1 MKTYSKAAFYNE
13 VLALEYDHGVAPITR
28 SEVMAC
34 ADTDWPMQE
43 EPTALDKSYKSVMG
57 IDYGPVNSTNSYT
70 VVSVVQLRGD
80 GKFYNVFSKRFVGK
94 DADYAFI
101 HDEIP
106 KLMNKWDCDILAA
119 DYGMGEAPN
128 SEIQKRIGN
137 KAVIAFQHNAAQKDK
152 MR

>member
-1 MKTYSKAAFYNE
+1 MNSYSKAAFYNE
-13 VLALEYDHGVAPITR
+13 VLALEYDHGIAPITR

-34 ADTDWPMQE
+34 ADTRWKMQE
-43 EPTALDKSYKSVMG
+43 MPTELDNSYESIMG
-57 IDYGPVNSTNSYT
+57 IDYGPVNSTDSYT
-70 VVSVVQLRGD
+70 VISIIQLRGD
-80 GKFYNVFSKRFVGK
+80 GRFYNVFSKRFTGK
-94 DADYAFI
+94 EADYAFI
-101 HDEIP
+101 HDEVP
-106 KLMNKWDCDILAA
+106 RLMKLWNCKVLAA